1 MPNKNAKYTYRYRIL
16 SQRVLQVKTTGVCS
30 MGEERRF
37 AETKC
42 VGSVSK
48 GYDPYDFRPDSVPVG
63 KELVMLKPGTHF
75 EQVPLETVRKIIK
88 EQMQREARTS
98 DAIEEER
105 PETAFAA
112 MEEPSMAE
120 LAGFLTG
127 SDRNDS

>member
-1 MPNKNAKYTYRYRIL
+1 
-16 SQRVLQVKTTGVCS
+16 
-30 MGEERRF
+30 
-37 AETKC
+37 
-42 VGSVSK
+42 
-48 GYDPYDFRPDSVPVG
+48 
-63 KELVMLKPGTHF
+63 MLKPGTHF